1 MNEWYRKLNKAPW
14 TPPNWVFGVVWP
26 ILYLLMG
33 ISFFLVWTNKKCY
46 PYCNPLLY
54 FLVQL
59 GFNLMWTTLFFQYKK
74 PELAM
79 LDLILT
85 YVFTFYTYVEFKT
98 ISNLAS
104 LLLLPYLAWLTL
116 AFTLNAYVVIYN

>member
-33 ISFFLVWTNKKCY
+33 VSFLLVWTNKKCY
-46 PYCNPLLY
+46 PYCYPLLY
-54 FLVQL
+54 FLIQL
-59 GFNLMWTTLFFQYKK
+59 GFNLMWTTLFFEYKK
-74 PELAM
+74 PEWAM

-85 YVFTFYTYVEFKT
+85 FVFTFYTYVEFKT

>member
-14 TPPNWVFGVVWP
+14 TPPDWVFGVVWP

-33 ISFFLVWTNKKCY
+33 VSFLLVWINKKCY

-54 FLVQL
+54 FLIQL

-74 PELAM
+74 PEWAM

-98 ISNLAS
+98 ISNKAS
-104 LLLLPYLAWLTL
+104 LLLIPYLTWLSL
-116 AFTLNAYVVIYN
+116 AFTLNAYVVFYN

>member
-1 MNEWYRKLNKAPW
+1 MSEWYRKLNKAPW
-14 TPPNWVFGVVWP
+14 TPPDWVFGVVWS

-59 GFNLMWTTLFFQYKK
+59 GFNLMWTTLFFEYKK
-74 PELAM
+74 PEWAM
-79 LDLILT
+79 FDLILT
-85 YVFTFYTYVEFKT
+85 YVFTIYTYVEFKT
-98 ISNLAS
+98 ISNAAS

-116 AFTLNAYVVIYN
+116 AFTLNAYVVLYN

>member
-14 TPPNWVFGVVWP
+14 TPPDWVFGVVWT

-33 ISFFLVWTNKKCY
+33 VSFLLVWTNKKCY

-54 FLVQL
+54 FLIQL
-59 GFNLMWTTLFFQYKK
+59 GFNLTWTTLFFEYKK
-74 PELAM
+74 PKLAL

-85 YVFTFYTYVEFKT
+85 FVFTFYTYVEFKT
-98 ISNLAS
+98 ISNKAS
-104 LLLLPYLAWLTL
+104 LLLLPYLAWLSL
-116 AFTLNAYVVIYN
+116 AFTLNAYVVFYN

>member
-14 TPPNWVFGVVWP
+14 TPPDWVFGVVWP

-33 ISFFLVWTNKKCY
+33 VSFLLVWTNKKCY

-54 FLVQL
+54 FLIQL

-74 PELAM
+74 PEWAM

-98 ISNLAS
+98 ISNQAS
-104 LLLLPYLAWLTL
+104 LLLLPYLAWLSL
-116 AFTLNAYVVIYN
+116 AFTLNAYVVVYN

>member
-33 ISFFLVWTNKKCY
+33 VSFLLVWTNKKCY
-46 PYCNPLLY
+46 PYCYPLLY
-54 FLVQL
+54 FLIQL
-59 GFNLMWTTLFFQYKK
+59 GFNLMWTTLFFEYKK
-74 PELAM
+74 PEWAM

-85 YVFTFYTYVEFKT
+85 FVFTFYTYVEFKT

-104 LLLLPYLAWLTL
+104 LLLLPYLAWLSL
-116 AFTLNAYVVIYN
+116 AFTLNAYIVIYN

>member
-33 ISFFLVWTNKKCY
+33 VSFLLVWTNKKCY
-46 PYCNPLLY
+46 PYCYPLLY
-54 FLVQL
+54 FLIQL
-59 GFNLMWTTLFFQYKK
+59 GFNLMWTTLSFEYKK
-74 PELAM
+74 PEWAM

-85 YVFTFYTYVEFKT
+85 FVFTFYTYVEFKT

-104 LLLLPYLAWLTL
+104 LLLLPYLAWLSL